1 MRHPDIAELLREAM
15 MLQVRVEER
24 ALIPDLCG
32 FYWDENRTIMLND
45 CLSEWQY
52 RCTLCHE
59 LVHAKHRD
67 SGCGLVGAKGERRA
81 RKETALRLVDPIEYA
96 SAEAAYD
103 GDMFLIASELGVTV
117 QVINDYRMWLDNNVR
132 GLTRGRTDEDWNTR
146 SRYRGRDWGFDDG
159 AEPVRLRHA
168 EGGA

>member
-67 SGCGLVGAKGERRA
+67 SGCGLAGAKGERRA

-96 SAEAAYD
+96 SAEATYD

-132 GLTRGRTDEDWNTR
+132 
-146 SRYRGRDWGFDDG
+146 
-159 AEPVRLRHA
+159 A
-168 EGGA
+168 